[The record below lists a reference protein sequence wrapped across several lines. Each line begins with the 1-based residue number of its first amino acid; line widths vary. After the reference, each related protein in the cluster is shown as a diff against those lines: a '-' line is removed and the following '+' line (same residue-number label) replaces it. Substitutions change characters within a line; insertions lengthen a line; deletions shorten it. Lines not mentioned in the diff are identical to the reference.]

1 MLLSLAPLG
10 YHPLAPARPCSD
22 TARRHHQP
30 RAVVE
35 SDLYG
40 VNVPYKEAAYDPV
53 AADAFFRKRPV
64 ATARRAFQLT
74 RLSGGFIL
82 ATVVDRLLKRQ
93 DDMVE
98 QRSRELLE
106 LVVALGPTFIK
117 IGQALS
123 IRQDILPA
131 AYAAGLADLQDNVP
145 PFSAA
150 QGRAVIERELGIQ
163 LSETFSEFSLEPIA
177 AASIGQVYRGTLR
190 ATGEELAIKVQRP
203 NVLYEVALDLY
214 MVRALAPAWQHA
226 QEINT
231 DLVGLI
237 DAYAVT
243 FVNELDYTREA
254 AATTAFSAAMTER
267 GLGSVTAPE
276 VMPALSSM
284 HVLATKW
291 VDGER
296 LSASDAEDVPR
307 LCGVAACR
315 NCRLGSAAAH

>member
-117 IGQALS
+117 IG
-123 IRQDILPA
+123 QDILPA

-254 AATTAFSAAMTER
+254 AATTAFSAAMTEC